1 MRGFLE
7 LGSRTPGSS
16 VIAVF
21 FCVVL
26 AESAVL
32 LLLVLAGAAL
42 ATATRR
48 GARSWI
54 RSPHTA
60 PDPADHSRKRRS
72 KNFGSRD

>member
-21 FCVVL
+21 RMIIFFVVL
-26 AESAVL
+26 AESAVLL

-54 RSPHTA
+54 RSPHRT
-60 PDPADHSRKRRS
+60 RS
-72 KNFGSRD
+72 GG